1 MADTFSAS
9 NSTTW
14 LSSLISTGADAM
26 TNLYYADF
34 SGSKVIGEEDSEKYT
49 VRLSSISGLPTFSH
63 KTEKKKFMTVDFDAP
78 VNNFDFEKKLTL
90 EFRLDQNYELYT
102 KLVEI
107 MGQTS
112 KPSLGY
118 ATTRVTP
125 RSTAESGIDAQS
137 NLKITIKVP
146 KNIPAEDSSKGWN
159 KGAGNTEFSDLYTF
173 TYCWI
178 SKVSGLES
186 FSYDSASARTV
197 KAEVYYYGWT
207 GPLF

>member
-1 MADTFSAS
+1 MADTFSTS

-26 TNLYYADF
+26 TNLYYVDFTAGVADDD
-34 SGSKVIGEEDSEKYT
+34 KEKFT

-63 KTEKKKFMTVDFDAP
+63 KTETKKFMTVDFDAP
-78 VNNFDFEKKLTL
+78 IDNFDFEKKLTL

-125 RSTAESGIDAQS
+125 YSTTADEIDAQN

-146 KNIPAEDSSKGWN
+146 KNIPVEDSSKGWN

-186 FSYDSASARTV
+186 FSYDSVSARTV
-197 KAEVYYYGWT
+197 KAEVYYYDWS

>member
-1 MADTFSAS
+1 MADTFSTS
-9 NSTTW
+9 DSTTW
-14 LSSLISTGADAM
+14 LSSLIGTGADAM

-34 SGSKVIGEEDSEKYT
+34 SGSSMIEEEDSEKYT

-63 KTEKKKFMTVDFDAP
+63 KTETKKFMTVDFDAP
-78 VNNFDFEKKLTL
+78 IDDFDFEKKLTL

-118 ATTRVTP
+118 ATTRIDGTG
-125 RSTAESGIDAQS
+125 SGDGS
-137 NLKITIKVP
+137 NNLTITIKVP
-146 KNIPAEDSSKGWN
+146 KNIPAEDSSNGWN

-186 FSYDSASARTV
+186 FSYDSVSARTV
-197 KAEVYYYGWT
+197 KAEVYYYDWT